1 MKEEIEF
8 YKQKNKE
15 LQNRTQNLIKINE
28 ELREKIDSV
37 LKLKQTTTTAD
48 YYKDQNK
55 QLENENEGLKAK
67 IKKIAEENKELKI
80 ELFSKKSKISQ

>member
-1 MKEEIEF
+1 M
-8 YKQKNKE
+8 
-15 LQNRTQNLIKINE
+15 IKINE

>member
-1 MKEEIEF
+1 
-8 YKQKNKE
+8 
-15 LQNRTQNLIKINE
+15 LIKINE